1 MYFLFC
7 SGSFMVMTLA
17 LTVILFLSLS
27 HDSDASSLLAHTHI
41 KHTEAHPCHLLMH
54 TSNPFWNEMNHTWGI
69 SWYTQVEKDATV
81 PSPLATWNSKL
92 NTWARQWQCHPPPS
106 LLNLLYLPVC
116 AAILSIGTWPPHDG
130 RLVAHLSTITLAMAA
145 QKEEPGVLL
154 LTLGSF

>member
-7 SGSFMVMTLA
+7 SGSFTVMTLA

-27 HDSDASSLLAHTHI
+27 HDSDASSLLALTHI

-69 SWYTQVEKDATV
+69 SWYTQVEKDAIV

-92 NTWARQWQCHPPPS
+92 NTWARQWQCHPLHPS
-106 LLNLLYLPVC
+106 WICSTSRFVLPSW
-116 AAILSIGTWPPHDG
+116 A
-130 RLVAHLSTITLAMAA
+130 LVPDQLMMV
-145 QKEEPGVLL
+145 GLL
-154 LTLGSF
+154 LTFQPSPWPWQLRRKSLGSFSWH